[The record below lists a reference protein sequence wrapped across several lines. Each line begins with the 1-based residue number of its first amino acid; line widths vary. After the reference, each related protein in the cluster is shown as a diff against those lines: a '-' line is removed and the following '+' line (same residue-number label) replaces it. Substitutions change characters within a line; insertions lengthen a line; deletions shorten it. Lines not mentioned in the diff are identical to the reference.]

1 MLFLKS
7 KIILLNTKRE
17 TMKQMEK
24 IAVAAGI
31 ILVLYFVMKDDKDK
45 DKKGKYEYQRRE
57 KAKGGQF
64 APWERKG
71 GSRSGS

>member
-1 MLFLKS
+1 
-7 KIILLNTKRE
+7 
-17 TMKQMEK
+17 MEK